1 MRDGLSYRSART
13 GVQVIELRRL
23 AMDEISKGTSPT
35 GRRVISGATAALA
48 LLLAA
53 CGTQTIAGL
62 PSPDPALMSY
72 EWQLPSLDLTGS
84 GPDGAVYQ
92 ALQTSCDAGANALA
106 QQWAQTS
113 GPRTV
118 LLFAAGAEL
127 CRGQL
132 GAARIYYN
140 RAHGEYG
147 WGGLASVP
155 GGVPCSVYKSVASVV
170 EQASPEQI
178 QCVAG
183 PNPGFRR
190 SATGVADNPLTAE
203 DESAVGDG
211 KPQPG
216 AGGVPAD
223 PGVGNKAPVKPAPVK
238 PAPVKP
244 APVKPAPVKPAPAKP
259 VPEKPKSDDA
269 KPKPGSGSNDKMNE
283 KSGSGKKMEPGSGS
297 GKKMEPGSGSAK
309 EMEPGSGSAKEMEP
323 GSE

>member
-1 MRDGLSYRSART
+1 VHDGLGYRSART

-23 AMDEISKGTSPT
+23 AMDEISKGTSST

-84 GPDGAVYQ
+84 GPDGAVYH
-92 ALQTSCDAGANALA
+92 ALQTSCDEGANALA

-223 PGVGNKAPVKPAPVK
+223 PGVGNKAR
-238 PAPVKP
+238 
-244 APVKPAPVKPAPAKP
+244 
-259 VPEKPKSDDA
+259 
-269 KPKPGSGSNDKMNE
+269 
-283 KSGSGKKMEPGSGS
+283 
-297 GKKMEPGSGSAK
+297 
-309 EMEPGSGSAKEMEP
+309 
-323 GSE
+323 

>member
-1 MRDGLSYRSART
+1 
-13 GVQVIELRRL
+13 
-23 AMDEISKGTSPT
+23 MDEISKGTSPT

-92 ALQTSCDAGANALA
+92 ALQKSCDAGANALA

-147 WGGLASVP
+147 WGDWHQCRAACRAASTSP
-155 GGVPCSVYKSVASVV
+155 S
-170 EQASPEQI
+170 QASSSRR
-178 QCVAG
+178 
-183 PNPGFRR
+183 RR
-190 SATGVADNPLTAE
+190 SRFNAL
-203 DESAVGDG
+203 
-211 KPQPG
+211 PG
-216 AGGVPAD
+216 RIRASGAQR
-223 PGVGNKAPVKPAPVK
+223 PVLLIIR
-238 PAPVKP
+238 
-244 APVKPAPVKPAPAKP
+244 
-259 VPEKPKSDDA
+259 
-269 KPKPGSGSNDKMNE
+269 
-283 KSGSGKKMEPGSGS
+283 
-297 GKKMEPGSGSAK
+297 
-309 EMEPGSGSAKEMEP
+309 
-323 GSE
+323 